1 MNIFQIFTIFKNLYQ
16 EDVVKCLLKA
26 TGIELDA
33 INIRGQTAEEV
44 AHNRYTGQLLRS
56 IIAGG
61 RDIVQCT
68 LLSST
73 PRAHSELLGIMK
85 TISKKQL
92 DKIWGKNN
100 SNDIL
105 MAAAGKKININ
116 YCTSLSLSQR

>member
-1 MNIFQIFTIFKNLYQ
+1 MTAEEVPHDRYRTAEEVAHNRYMTAEEVAHNRYMTAQ
-16 EDVVKCLLKA
+16 EVPHDRYR
-26 TGIELDA
+26 TD
-33 INIRGQTAEEV
+33 EEV

-105 MAAAGKKININ
+105 MAAAGKKQ
-116 YCTSLSLSQR
+116 T